1 MTCKDDRVTVSLPL
15 LRRYAWRAT
24 LFTLFTLFTLLTA
37 VSLPAVAATQAM
49 VCGTFASEDSGT
61 TLTLHSANEGARQ
74 IPGQAPEP
82 YLLSR
87 LGDELKLADL
97 DNGGVGSLTLA
108 DSGRRLSDRFNTY
121 RLQKA
126 ARCRP
131 AAVFP
136 AGSCRAEIGSCLHD
150 MLFASNDRLRQWC
163 SEEVPAACKRLLAN
177 FQSEAREARTLAA
190 TQDEGPDRDAPAV
203 CKPDSVQYD
212 QAACLEAARDA
223 MGQAFAK
230 ALLGGLGAA
239 DASPLPAAQL
249 DEITTLCRTQTGG
262 TFCANAAEAL
272 WDAGRLI
279 PARDALQ
286 RACTLGKDP
295 RACERA
301 APLAGLDAKA
311 LTPVAATALPCGS
324 YVAGQGLMDHL
335 PFGDGGM
342 IDSGFGGKLRARL
355 VDGDIRVRHDQGDD
369 FVFKRLVNGNLIGMD
384 SWNRYSYYE
393 RTGEAQQCS
402 APVVFVETPL
412 PQDCPTLAHEGGA
425 QACCAAGK
433 LQGCN
438 AAGHHL
444 ALRNRWA
451 EAAPFYMT
459 LCTAGVREG
468 CENLATVYEHTGD
481 EALPEQMAALCAKD
495 GNGTHVACDVH
506 ATRNW
511 GLMQVSAGL
520 EQIAQRMAAEAEAE
534 ADDDAEA
541 PAEAPATTKNSKNSN
556 RKGGH

>member
-1 MTCKDDRVTVSLPL
+1 VRCTTCKDDGVTVSLPL
-15 LRRYAWRAT
+15 LRRHGWRT
-24 LFTLFTLFTLLTA
+24 TLFTLLTA
-37 VSLPAVAATQAM
+37 VSLPATAAAQAM
-49 VCGTFASEDSGT
+49 VCGTFVSEDTGT
-61 TLTLHSANEGARQ
+61 TLTLHSANEGVRQ

-97 DNGGVGSLTLA
+97 DNGGVGALTVE
-108 DSGRRLSDRFNTY
+108 DGGRLLSDRFNAY

-126 ARCRP
+126 ATCRP
-131 AAVFP
+131 ATVFP
-136 AGSCRAEIGSCLHD
+136 AASCRAEIGTCLDD

-163 SEEVPAACKRLLAN
+163 HEDVPAACKRLLAN
-177 FQSEAREARTLAA
+177 FQTEAREADRVVARQSIAA
-190 TQDEGPDRDAPAV
+190 EPPEPDV
-203 CKPDSVQYD
+203 CKPESAQYD
-212 QAACLEAARDA
+212 EDACLEAAREA
-223 MGQAFAK
+223 VSQAFAK
-230 ALLGGLGAA
+230 ALLGGLTA

-249 DEITTLCRTQTGG
+249 DEITTLCQAQTGG
-262 TFCANAAEAL
+262 TFCAKAAEAL
-272 WDAGRLI
+272 WDAGRLV

-286 RACTLGKDP
+286 RACTRGHDP

-301 APLAGLDAKA
+301 APLAGLDATA
-311 LTPVAATALPCGS
+311 LSPVAATSLPCGS
-324 YVAGQGLMDHL
+324 YVASQGLMDHL

-369 FVFKRLVNGNLIGMD
+369 FVFKRLANGNLIGMD
-384 SWNRYSYYE
+384 SWNRFSYYAH
-393 RTGEAQQCS
+393 TGEAQQCS

-412 PQDCPTLAHEGGA
+412 PQDCPTLAREGGA

-438 AAGHHL
+438 AAGHQL

-451 EAAPFYMT
+451 EASPFYLT

-481 EALPEQMAALCAKD
+481 EALPEQMAAICAKD

-511 GLMQVSAGL
+511 GLLQVSAGL
-520 EQIAQRMAAEAEAE
+520 EQIAERMAAEAE
-534 ADDDAEA
+534 ADDDADA
-541 PAEAPATTKNSKNSN
+541 PAQAPAATKDSSN
-556 RKGGH
+556 RNRKSGR

>member
-1 MTCKDDRVTVSLPL
+1 MTVSLPL
-15 LRRYAWRAT
+15 LRRHGWRT
-24 LFTLFTLFTLLTA
+24 TLFTLLTA
-37 VSLPAVAATQAM
+37 VSLPATAAAQAM
-49 VCGTFASEDSGT
+49 VCGTFVSEDTGT
-61 TLTLHSANEGARQ
+61 TLTLHSANEGVRQ

-97 DNGGVGSLTLA
+97 DNGGVGALTVE
-108 DSGRRLSDRFNTY
+108 DGGRLLSDRFNAY

-126 ARCRP
+126 ATCRP
-131 AAVFP
+131 ATVFP
-136 AGSCRAEIGSCLHD
+136 AASCRAEIGTCLDD

-163 SEEVPAACKRLLAN
+163 HEDVPAACKRLLAN
-177 FQSEAREARTLAA
+177 FQTEAREADRVVARQSIAA
-190 TQDEGPDRDAPAV
+190 EPPEPDV
-203 CKPDSVQYD
+203 CKPESAQYD
-212 QAACLEAARDA
+212 EDACLEAAREA
-223 MGQAFAK
+223 VSQAFAK
-230 ALLGGLGAA
+230 ALLGGLTA

-249 DEITTLCRTQTGG
+249 DEITALCQAQTSG
-262 TFCANAAEAL
+262 TFCAKAAEAL
-272 WDAGRLI
+272 WDAGRLV
-279 PARDALQ
+279 PARDALH
-286 RACTLGKDP
+286 RACTRGHDP

-301 APLAGLDAKA
+301 APLAGLDATA
-311 LTPVAATALPCGS
+311 LSPVAATSLPCGS
-324 YVAGQGLMDHL
+324 YVASQGLMDHL

-369 FVFKRLVNGNLIGMD
+369 FVFKRLANGNLIGMD
-384 SWNRYSYYE
+384 SWNRFSYYAH
-393 RTGEAQQCS
+393 TGEAQQCS

-412 PQDCPTLAHEGGA
+412 PQDCATLAREGGA

-438 AAGHHL
+438 AAGHQL

-451 EAAPFYMT
+451 EASPFYLT

-468 CENLATVYEHTGD
+468 CENLASVYEHTGD
-481 EALPEQMAALCAKD
+481 EALPEQMAAICAKD

-511 GLMQVSAGL
+511 GLLQVSAGL
-520 EQIAQRMAAEAEAE
+520 EQIAERMAAEAK
-534 ADDDAEA
+534 ADDDADA
-541 PAEAPATTKNSKNSN
+541 PAQAPAATKDSSN
-556 RKGGH
+556 RNRKSGR

>member
-1 MTCKDDRVTVSLPL
+1 VTVSLPL
-15 LRRYAWRAT
+15 LRRHGWRT
-24 LFTLFTLFTLLTA
+24 TLFTLLTA
-37 VSLPAVAATQAM
+37 VSLPATAAAQAM
-49 VCGTFASEDSGT
+49 VCGTFVSEDTGT
-61 TLTLHSANEGARQ
+61 TLTLHSANEGVRQ

-97 DNGGVGSLTLA
+97 DNGGVGALTVE
-108 DSGRRLSDRFNTY
+108 DGGRLLSDRFNAY

-126 ARCRP
+126 ATCRP
-131 AAVFP
+131 ATVFP
-136 AGSCRAEIGSCLHD
+136 AASCRAEIGTCLDD

-163 SEEVPAACKRLLAN
+163 HEDVPAACKRLLAN
-177 FQSEAREARTLAA
+177 FQTEAREADRVVARQSIAA
-190 TQDEGPDRDAPAV
+190 EPPEPDV
-203 CKPDSVQYD
+203 CKPESAQYD
-212 QAACLEAARDA
+212 EDACLEAAREA
-223 MGQAFAK
+223 VSQAFAK
-230 ALLGGLGAA
+230 ALLGGLTA

-249 DEITTLCRTQTGG
+249 DEITALCQAQTSG
-262 TFCANAAEAL
+262 TFCAKAAEAL
-272 WDAGRLI
+272 WDAGRLV
-279 PARDALQ
+279 PARDALH
-286 RACTLGKDP
+286 RACTRGHDP

-301 APLAGLDAKA
+301 APLAGLDATA
-311 LTPVAATALPCGS
+311 LSPVAATSLPCGS
-324 YVAGQGLMDHL
+324 YVASQGLMDHL

-369 FVFKRLVNGNLIGMD
+369 FVFKRLANGNLIGMD
-384 SWNRYSYYE
+384 SWNRFSYYAH
-393 RTGEAQQCS
+393 TGEAQQCS

-412 PQDCPTLAHEGGA
+412 PQDCPTLAREGGA

-438 AAGHHL
+438 AAGHQL

-451 EAAPFYMT
+451 EASPFYLT

-468 CENLATVYEHTGD
+468 CENLASVYEHTGD
-481 EALPEQMAALCAKD
+481 EALPEQMAAICAKD

-511 GLMQVSAGL
+511 GLLQVSAGL
-520 EQIAQRMAAEAEAE
+520 EQIAERMAAEAE
-534 ADDDAEA
+534 ADDDADA
-541 PAEAPATTKNSKNSN
+541 PAQAPAATKDSSN
-556 RKGGH
+556 RNRKSGR

>member
-15 LRRYAWRAT
+15 LRRYGWRA
-24 LFTLFTLFTLLTA
+24 TLFTLLTA

-412 PQDCPTLAHEGGA
+412 PQDCPTLGREGGA

-520 EQIAQRMAAEAEAE
+520 EQIAQRMAAEAEA
-534 ADDDAEA
+534 DDDAEA
-541 PAEAPATTKNSKNSN
+541 PAEAPATTKHSKNSN

>member
-1 MTCKDDRVTVSLPL
+1 VRCTTCKDDRVTASLPL
-15 LRRYAWRAT
+15 LRRHGWRA
-24 LFTLFTLFTLLTA
+24 TLFTLLTA
-37 VSLPAVAATQAM
+37 VSLPAAAQAV
-49 VCGTFASEDSGT
+49 VCGTFVAEDSGT
-61 TLTLHSANEGARQ
+61 TLTLHSANEGVRQ

-87 LGDELKLADL
+87 IGDELKLADL
-97 DNGGVGSLTLA
+97 DNGGVGSLNVQEG
-108 DSGRRLSDRFNTY
+108 GRLLSDRFNEY

-126 ARCRP
+126 ATCRR
-131 AAVFP
+131 ATVFP
-136 AGSCRAEIGSCLHD
+136 AASCRAEIDTCLND
-150 MLFASNDRLRQWC
+150 TLFASNDRLRQWC
-163 SEEVPAACKRLLAN
+163 REDVPAACKRLLAN
-177 FQSEAREARTLAA
+177 FQSEAREANTLAA
-190 TQDEGPDRDAPAV
+190 TQDNALDPPEPEV
-203 CKPDSVQYD
+203 CKPASAQYD
-212 QAACLEAARDA
+212 QAACLDAAREA

-230 ALLGGLGAA
+230 ALLGGLAAA

-249 DEITTLCRTQTGG
+249 DEITTLCQAQTQG
-262 TFCANAAEAL
+262 TFCAKAAEAL
-272 WDAGRLI
+272 WEAGRLA

-286 RACTLGKDP
+286 RACTQGKDP

-301 APLAGLDAKA
+301 APLAKLDAKA
-311 LTPVAATALPCGS
+311 LSPLAATALPCGS
-324 YVAGQGLMDHL
+324 YVASQGLMDHL

-369 FVFKRLVNGNLIGMD
+369 FVFKRLANGNLIGMD
-384 SWNRYSYYE
+384 SWNRFSYYE
-393 RTGEAQQCS
+393 HTGQTQQCS

-412 PQDCPTLAHEGGA
+412 PQDCPTLGREGGA

-438 AAGHHL
+438 AAGHQL
-444 ALRNRWA
+444 ALRDRWA

-495 GNGTHVACDVH
+495 GKGTHVACDVH

-520 EQIAQRMAAEAEAE
+520 EQIAERMAAEAEAE
-534 ADDDAEA
+534 AEAGEDEA
-541 PAEAPATTKNSKNSN
+541 PADAPATTTKNKSSL
-556 RKGGH
+556 RKSGR

>member
-1 MTCKDDRVTVSLPL
+1 MTVSLPL
-15 LRRYAWRAT
+15 LRRHGWRT
-24 LFTLFTLFTLLTA
+24 TLFTLLTA
-37 VSLPAVAATQAM
+37 VSLPATAAAQAM
-49 VCGTFASEDSGT
+49 VCGTFVSEDTGT
-61 TLTLHSANEGARQ
+61 TLTLHSANEGVRQ

-97 DNGGVGSLTLA
+97 DNGGVGALTVE
-108 DSGRRLSDRFNTY
+108 DGGRLLSDRFNAY

-126 ARCRP
+126 ATCRP
-131 AAVFP
+131 ATVFP
-136 AGSCRAEIGSCLHD
+136 AASCRAEIGTCLDD

-163 SEEVPAACKRLLAN
+163 HEDVPAACKRLLAN
-177 FQSEAREARTLAA
+177 FQTEAREADRVVARQSIAA
-190 TQDEGPDRDAPAV
+190 EPPEPDV
-203 CKPDSVQYD
+203 CKPESAQYD
-212 QAACLEAARDA
+212 EDACLEAAREA
-223 MGQAFAK
+223 VSQAFAK
-230 ALLGGLGAA
+230 ALLGGLTA

-249 DEITTLCRTQTGG
+249 DEITALCQAQTSG
-262 TFCANAAEAL
+262 TFCAKAAEAL
-272 WDAGRLI
+272 WDAGRLV

-286 RACTLGKDP
+286 RACIRGHDP

-311 LTPVAATALPCGS
+311 LSPVAATSLPCGS
-324 YVAGQGLMDHL
+324 YVASQGLMDHL

-369 FVFKRLVNGNLIGMD
+369 FVFKRLANGNLIGMD
-384 SWNRYSYYE
+384 SWNRFSYYAH
-393 RTGEAQQCS
+393 TGEAQQCS

-412 PQDCPTLAHEGGA
+412 PQDCPTLAREGGA

-438 AAGHHL
+438 AAGHQL

-451 EAAPFYMT
+451 EASPFYLT

-481 EALPEQMAALCAKD
+481 EALPEQMAAICAKD

-511 GLMQVSAGL
+511 GLLQVSAGL
-520 EQIAQRMAAEAEAE
+520 EQIAERMAAEAE
-534 ADDDAEA
+534 ADDDADA
-541 PAEAPATTKNSKNSN
+541 PAQAPAATKDSSN
-556 RKGGH
+556 RNRKSGH

>member
-1 MTCKDDRVTVSLPL
+1 MTVSLPL
-15 LRRYAWRAT
+15 LRRHGWRT
-24 LFTLFTLFTLLTA
+24 TLFTLLTA
-37 VSLPAVAATQAM
+37 VSLPATAAAQAM
-49 VCGTFASEDSGT
+49 VCGTFVSEDTGT
-61 TLTLHSANEGARQ
+61 TLTLHSANEGVRQ

-97 DNGGVGSLTLA
+97 DNGGVGALTVE
-108 DSGRRLSDRFNTY
+108 DGGRLLSDRFNAY

-126 ARCRP
+126 ATCRP
-131 AAVFP
+131 ATVFP
-136 AGSCRAEIGSCLHD
+136 AASCRAEIGTCLDD

-163 SEEVPAACKRLLAN
+163 HEDVPAACKRLLAN
-177 FQSEAREARTLAA
+177 FQTEAREADRVVARQSIAA
-190 TQDEGPDRDAPAV
+190 EPPEPDV
-203 CKPDSVQYD
+203 CKPESAQYD
-212 QAACLEAARDA
+212 EDACLEAAREA
-223 MGQAFAK
+223 VSQAFAK
-230 ALLGGLGAA
+230 ALLGGLTA

-249 DEITTLCRTQTGG
+249 DEITALCQAQTSG
-262 TFCANAAEAL
+262 TFCAKAAEAL
-272 WDAGRLI
+272 WDAGRLV
-279 PARDALQ
+279 PARDALH
-286 RACTLGKDP
+286 RACTRGHDP

-301 APLAGLDAKA
+301 APLAGLDATA
-311 LTPVAATALPCGS
+311 LSPVAATSLPCGS
-324 YVAGQGLMDHL
+324 YVASQGLMDHL

-369 FVFKRLVNGNLIGMD
+369 FVFKRLANGNLIGMD
-384 SWNRYSYYE
+384 SWNRFSYYAH
-393 RTGEAQQCS
+393 TGEAQQCS

-412 PQDCPTLAHEGGA
+412 PQDCPTLAREGGA

-438 AAGHHL
+438 AAGHQL

-451 EAAPFYMT
+451 EASPFYLT

-468 CENLATVYEHTGD
+468 CENLASVYEHTGD
-481 EALPEQMAALCAKD
+481 EALPEQMAAICAKD

-511 GLMQVSAGL
+511 GLLQVSAGL
-520 EQIAQRMAAEAEAE
+520 EQIAERMAAEAE
-534 ADDDAEA
+534 ADDDADA
-541 PAEAPATTKNSKNSN
+541 PAQAPAATKDSSN
-556 RKGGH
+556 RNRKSGH

>member
-1 MTCKDDRVTVSLPL
+1 VRCTTCKDDGVTVSLPL
-15 LRRYAWRAT
+15 LRRHGWRT
-24 LFTLFTLFTLLTA
+24 TLFTLLTA
-37 VSLPAVAATQAM
+37 VSLPATAAAQAM
-49 VCGTFASEDSGT
+49 VCGTFVSEDTGT
-61 TLTLHSANEGARQ
+61 TLTLHSANEGVRQ

-97 DNGGVGSLTLA
+97 DNGGVGALTVE
-108 DSGRRLSDRFNTY
+108 DGGRLLSDRFNAY

-126 ARCRP
+126 ATCRP
-131 AAVFP
+131 ATVFP
-136 AGSCRAEIGSCLHD
+136 AASCRAEIGTCLDD

-163 SEEVPAACKRLLAN
+163 HEDVPAACKRLLAN
-177 FQSEAREARTLAA
+177 FQTEAREADRVVARQSIAA
-190 TQDEGPDRDAPAV
+190 EPPEPDV
-203 CKPDSVQYD
+203 CKPESAQYD
-212 QAACLEAARDA
+212 EDACLEAAREA
-223 MGQAFAK
+223 VSQAFAK
-230 ALLGGLGAA
+230 ALLGGLTA

-249 DEITTLCRTQTGG
+249 DEITALCQAQTSG
-262 TFCANAAEAL
+262 TFCAKAAEAL
-272 WDAGRLI
+272 WDAGRLV
-279 PARDALQ
+279 PARDALH
-286 RACTLGKDP
+286 RACTRGHDP

-301 APLAGLDAKA
+301 APLAGLDATA
-311 LTPVAATALPCGS
+311 LSPVAATSLPCGS
-324 YVAGQGLMDHL
+324 YVASQGLMDHL

-369 FVFKRLVNGNLIGMD
+369 FVFKRLANGNLIGMD
-384 SWNRYSYYE
+384 SWNRFSYYAH
-393 RTGEAQQCS
+393 TGEAQQCS

-412 PQDCPTLAHEGGA
+412 PQDCPTLAREGGA

-438 AAGHHL
+438 AAGHQL

-451 EAAPFYMT
+451 EASPFYLT

-468 CENLATVYEHTGD
+468 CENLASVYEHTGD
-481 EALPEQMAALCAKD
+481 EALPEQMAAICAKD

-511 GLMQVSAGL
+511 GLLQVSAGL
-520 EQIAQRMAAEAEAE
+520 EQIAERMAAEAE
-534 ADDDAEA
+534 ADDDADA
-541 PAEAPATTKNSKNSN
+541 PAQAPAATKDSSN
-556 RKGGH
+556 RNRKSGR

>member
-1 MTCKDDRVTVSLPL
+1 MTVSLPL
-15 LRRYAWRAT
+15 LRRHGWRT
-24 LFTLFTLFTLLTA
+24 TLFTLLTA
-37 VSLPAVAATQAM
+37 VSLPATAAAQAM
-49 VCGTFASEDSGT
+49 VCGTFVSEDTGT
-61 TLTLHSANEGARQ
+61 TLTLHSANEGVRQ

-97 DNGGVGSLTLA
+97 DNGGVGALTVE
-108 DSGRRLSDRFNTY
+108 DGGRLLSDRFNAY

-126 ARCRP
+126 ATCRP
-131 AAVFP
+131 ATVFP
-136 AGSCRAEIGSCLHD
+136 AASCRAEIGTCLDD

-163 SEEVPAACKRLLAN
+163 HEDVPAACKRLLAN
-177 FQSEAREARTLAA
+177 FQTEAREADRVVARQSIAA
-190 TQDEGPDRDAPAV
+190 EPPEPDV
-203 CKPDSVQYD
+203 CKPESAQYD
-212 QAACLEAARDA
+212 EDACLEAAREA
-223 MGQAFAK
+223 VSQAFAK
-230 ALLGGLGAA
+230 ALLGGLTA

-249 DEITTLCRTQTGG
+249 DEITALCQAQTSG
-262 TFCANAAEAL
+262 TFCAKAAEAL
-272 WDAGRLI
+272 WDAGRLV
-279 PARDALQ
+279 PARDALH
-286 RACTLGKDP
+286 RACTRGHDP

-301 APLAGLDAKA
+301 APLAGLDATA
-311 LTPVAATALPCGS
+311 LSPVAATSLPCGS
-324 YVAGQGLMDHL
+324 YVASQGLMDHL

-369 FVFKRLVNGNLIGMD
+369 FVFKRLANGNLIGMD
-384 SWNRYSYYE
+384 SWNRFSYYAH
-393 RTGEAQQCS
+393 TGGAQQCS

-412 PQDCPTLAHEGGA
+412 PQDCPTLAREGGA

-438 AAGHHL
+438 AAGHQL

-451 EAAPFYMT
+451 EASPFYLT

-468 CENLATVYEHTGD
+468 CENLASVYEHTGD
-481 EALPEQMAALCAKD
+481 EALPEQMAAICAKD

-511 GLMQVSAGL
+511 GLLQVSAGL
-520 EQIAQRMAAEAEAE
+520 EQIAERMAAEAE
-534 ADDDAEA
+534 ADDDADA
-541 PAEAPATTKNSKNSN
+541 PAQAPAATKDSSN
-556 RKGGH
+556 RNRKSGH

>member
-1 MTCKDDRVTVSLPL
+1 M
-15 LRRYAWRAT
+15 
-24 LFTLFTLFTLLTA
+24 
-37 VSLPAVAATQAM
+37 
-49 VCGTFASEDSGT
+49 
-61 TLTLHSANEGARQ
+61 
-74 IPGQAPEP
+74 
-82 YLLSR
+82 
-87 LGDELKLADL
+87 
-97 DNGGVGSLTLA
+97 
-108 DSGRRLSDRFNTY
+108 
-121 RLQKA
+121 
-126 ARCRP
+126 
-131 AAVFP
+131 
-136 AGSCRAEIGSCLHD
+136 
-150 MLFASNDRLRQWC
+150 
-163 SEEVPAACKRLLAN
+163 
-177 FQSEAREARTLAA
+177 
-190 TQDEGPDRDAPAV
+190 
-203 CKPDSVQYD
+203 
-212 QAACLEAARDA
+212 
-223 MGQAFAK
+223 
-230 ALLGGLGAA
+230 
-239 DASPLPAAQL
+239 
-249 DEITTLCRTQTGG
+249 CRTQTGG

-295 RACERA
+295 RACARA

-412 PQDCPTLAHEGGA
+412 PQDCPTLGREGGA

-495 GNGTHVACDVH
+495 DNGTHVACDVH

-520 EQIAQRMAAEAEAE
+520 EQIAQRMAAEAEA
-534 ADDDAEA
+534 DDDAEA

>member
-1 MTCKDDRVTVSLPL
+1 VRCTTCKDDRVTASLPL
-15 LRRYAWRAT
+15 LRRHGWRA
-24 LFTLFTLFTLLTA
+24 TLFTLLTA
-37 VSLPAVAATQAM
+37 VSLPAAAQAV
-49 VCGTFASEDSGT
+49 VCGTFVAEDSGT
-61 TLTLHSANEGARQ
+61 TLTLHSANEGVRQ

-87 LGDELKLADL
+87 IGDELKLADL
-97 DNGGVGSLTLA
+97 DNGGVGSLNVQEG
-108 DSGRRLSDRFNTY
+108 GRLLSDRFNEY

-126 ARCRP
+126 ATCRR
-131 AAVFP
+131 ATVFP
-136 AGSCRAEIGSCLHD
+136 AASCRAEIDTCLND
-150 MLFASNDRLRQWC
+150 TLFASNDRLRQWC
-163 SEEVPAACKRLLAN
+163 REDVPAACKRLLAN
-177 FQSEAREARTLAA
+177 FQTEAREANTLAA
-190 TQDEGPDRDAPAV
+190 TQDNALDPPEPEV
-203 CKPDSVQYD
+203 CKPASAQYD
-212 QAACLEAARDA
+212 QAACLDAAREA

-230 ALLGGLGAA
+230 ALLGGLAAA

-249 DEITTLCRTQTGG
+249 DEITTLCQAQTQG
-262 TFCANAAEAL
+262 TFCAKAAEAL
-272 WDAGRLI
+272 WEAGRLV

-286 RACTLGKDP
+286 RACTQGKDP

-301 APLAGLDAKA
+301 APLAKLDAKA
-311 LTPVAATALPCGS
+311 LSPLAATALPCGS
-324 YVAGQGLMDHL
+324 YVASQGLMDHL

-369 FVFKRLVNGNLIGMD
+369 FVFKRLANGNLIGMD
-384 SWNRYSYYE
+384 SWNRFSYYE
-393 RTGEAQQCS
+393 HTGQSQQCS

-412 PQDCPTLAHEGGA
+412 PQDCPTLGREGGA

-438 AAGHHL
+438 AAGHQL
-444 ALRNRWA
+444 ALRDRWA

-495 GNGTHVACDVH
+495 GKGTHVACDVH

-520 EQIAQRMAAEAEAE
+520 EQIAERMAAEAEAE
-534 ADDDAEA
+534 AEAGEDEA
-541 PAEAPATTKNSKNSN
+541 PADAPATTTKNKSSL
-556 RKGGH
+556 RKSGR

>member
-15 LRRYAWRAT
+15 LRRYGWRA
-24 LFTLFTLFTLLTA
+24 TLFTLLTA

-412 PQDCPTLAHEGGA
+412 PQDCPTLGREGGA

-520 EQIAQRMAAEAEAE
+520 EQIAQRMAAEA
-534 ADDDAEA
+534 DDDAEA

>member
-1 MTCKDDRVTVSLPL
+1 MTVSLPL
-15 LRRYAWRAT
+15 LRRHGWRT
-24 LFTLFTLFTLLTA
+24 TLFTLLTA
-37 VSLPAVAATQAM
+37 VSLPATAATQAM
-49 VCGTFASEDSGT
+49 VCGTFVSEDTGT
-61 TLTLHSANEGARQ
+61 TLTLHSANEGVRQ

-97 DNGGVGSLTLA
+97 DNGGVGALTVE
-108 DSGRRLSDRFNTY
+108 DGGRLLSDRFNAY

-126 ARCRP
+126 ATCRP
-131 AAVFP
+131 ATVFP
-136 AGSCRAEIGSCLHD
+136 AASCRAEIGTCLDD

-163 SEEVPAACKRLLAN
+163 HEDVPAACKRLLAN
-177 FQSEAREARTLAA
+177 FQTEAREADRVVARQSIAA
-190 TQDEGPDRDAPAV
+190 EPPEPDV
-203 CKPDSVQYD
+203 CKPESAQYD
-212 QAACLEAARDA
+212 EDACLEAAREA
-223 MGQAFAK
+223 VSQAFAK
-230 ALLGGLGAA
+230 ALLGGLTA

-249 DEITTLCRTQTGG
+249 DEITALCQAQTSG
-262 TFCANAAEAL
+262 TFCAKAAEAL
-272 WDAGRLI
+272 WDAGRLV
-279 PARDALQ
+279 PARDALH
-286 RACTLGKDP
+286 RACTRGHDP

-301 APLAGLDAKA
+301 APLAGLDATA
-311 LTPVAATALPCGS
+311 LSPVAATSLPCGS
-324 YVAGQGLMDHL
+324 YVASQGLMDHL

-369 FVFKRLVNGNLIGMD
+369 FVFKRLANGNLIGMD
-384 SWNRYSYYE
+384 SWNGFSYYAH
-393 RTGEAQQCS
+393 TGEAQQCS

-412 PQDCPTLAHEGGA
+412 PQDCPTLAREGGA

-438 AAGHHL
+438 AAGHQL

-451 EAAPFYMT
+451 EASPFYLT

-468 CENLATVYEHTGD
+468 CENLASVYEHTGD
-481 EALPEQMAALCAKD
+481 EALPEQMAAICAKD

-511 GLMQVSAGL
+511 GLLQVSAGL
-520 EQIAQRMAAEAEAE
+520 EQIAERMAAEAE
-534 ADDDAEA
+534 ADDDADA
-541 PAEAPATTKNSKNSN
+541 PAQAPAATKDSSN
-556 RKGGH
+556 RNRKSGR

>member
-15 LRRYAWRAT
+15 LRRYGWRAT
-24 LFTLFTLFTLLTA
+24 LFTLFTA

-61 TLTLHSANEGARQ
+61 TLTLHSANEGVRQ

-97 DNGGVGSLTLA
+97 DNGGVGSLTVA

-136 AGSCRAEIGSCLHD
+136 AGSCRAEIGTCLHD

-295 RACERA
+295 RACARA

-412 PQDCPTLAHEGGA
+412 PQDCPTLGREGGA

-495 GNGTHVACDVH
+495 DNGTHVACDVH

-520 EQIAQRMAAEAEAE
+520 EQIAQRMAAEAEA
-534 ADDDAEA
+534 DDDAEA

>member
-24 LFTLFTLFTLLTA
+24 LFTLLTA
-37 VSLPAVAATQAM
+37 VSLPAVAAAQAM

-61 TLTLHSANEGARQ
+61 TLTLHSANEGVRQ
-74 IPGQAPEP
+74 IPGQVPEP

-121 RLQKA
+121 RLEKA

-136 AGSCRAEIGSCLHD
+136 AGSCRAEIGTCLHD

-412 PQDCPTLAHEGGA
+412 PQDCPTLGREGGA

-520 EQIAQRMAAEAEAE
+520 EQIAQRMAAEAD

>member
-15 LRRYAWRAT
+15 LRRYGWRAT
-24 LFTLFTLFTLLTA
+24 LFTLFTA

-61 TLTLHSANEGARQ
+61 TLTLHSANEGVRQ

-97 DNGGVGSLTLA
+97 DNGGVGSLTVA

-136 AGSCRAEIGSCLHD
+136 AGSCRAEIGTCLHD

-295 RACERA
+295 RACARA

-412 PQDCPTLAHEGGA
+412 PQDCPTLGREGGA

-520 EQIAQRMAAEAEAE
+520 EQIAQRMAAEAEA
-534 ADDDAEA
+534 DDDAEA

>member
-1 MTCKDDRVTVSLPL
+1 MTRKDDRVTVSLPL

-24 LFTLFTLFTLLTA
+24 LFTLFTLLTA
-37 VSLPAVAATQAM
+37 VSLPAVAAAQAM

-61 TLTLHSANEGARQ
+61 TVTLHSANEGVRQ
-74 IPGQAPEP
+74 IPGQVPEP

-136 AGSCRAEIGSCLHD
+136 AGSCRAEIGTCLHD

-163 SEEVPAACKRLLAN
+163 REEVPAACKRLLAN

-412 PQDCPTLAHEGGA
+412 PQDCPTLAREGGA

-520 EQIAQRMAAEAEAE
+520 EQIAQRMAAEAD

>member
-1 MTCKDDRVTVSLPL
+1 MTVSLPL
-15 LRRYAWRAT
+15 LRRHGWRT
-24 LFTLFTLFTLLTA
+24 TLFTLLTA
-37 VSLPAVAATQAM
+37 VSLPATAAAQAM
-49 VCGTFASEDSGT
+49 VCGTFVSEDTGT
-61 TLTLHSANEGARQ
+61 TLTLHSANEGVRQ

-97 DNGGVGSLTLA
+97 DNGGVGALTVE
-108 DSGRRLSDRFNTY
+108 DGGRLLSDRFNAY

-126 ARCRP
+126 ATCRP
-131 AAVFP
+131 ATVFP
-136 AGSCRAEIGSCLHD
+136 AASCRAEIGTCLDD

-163 SEEVPAACKRLLAN
+163 HEDVPAACKRLLAN
-177 FQSEAREARTLAA
+177 FQTEAREADRVVARQSIAA
-190 TQDEGPDRDAPAV
+190 EPPEPDV
-203 CKPDSVQYD
+203 CKPESAQYD
-212 QAACLEAARDA
+212 EDACLEAAREA
-223 MGQAFAK
+223 VSQAFAK
-230 ALLGGLGAA
+230 ALLGGLTA

-249 DEITTLCRTQTGG
+249 DEITALCQAQTSG
-262 TFCANAAEAL
+262 TFCAKAAEAL
-272 WDAGRLI
+272 WDAGRLV
-279 PARDALQ
+279 PARDALH
-286 RACTLGKDP
+286 RACTRGHDP

-301 APLAGLDAKA
+301 APLAGLDATA
-311 LTPVAATALPCGS
+311 LSPVAATSLPCGS
-324 YVAGQGLMDHL
+324 YVASQGLMDHL

-369 FVFKRLVNGNLIGMD
+369 FVFKRLANGNLIGMD
-384 SWNRYSYYE
+384 SWNRFSYYAH
-393 RTGEAQQCS
+393 TGEAQQCS

-412 PQDCPTLAHEGGA
+412 PQDCPTLAREGGA

-438 AAGHHL
+438 AAGHQL

-451 EAAPFYMT
+451 EASPFYLT

-481 EALPEQMAALCAKD
+481 EALPEQMAAICAKD

-511 GLMQVSAGL
+511 GLLQVSAGL
-520 EQIAQRMAAEAEAE
+520 EQIAERMAAEAE
-534 ADDDAEA
+534 ADDDADA
-541 PAEAPATTKNSKNSN
+541 PAQAPAATKDSSN
-556 RKGGH
+556 RNRKSGR

>member
-1 MTCKDDRVTVSLPL
+1 MTVSIPL
-15 LRRYAWRAT
+15 LRRHGWRA
-24 LFTLFTLFTLLTA
+24 TLFTLLTA
-37 VSLPAVAATQAM
+37 VSLPAAAQAM
-49 VCGTFASEDSGT
+49 VCGTFLAEDTGT
-61 TLTLHSANEGARQ
+61 TLTLESANQGYRQ

-87 LGDELKLADL
+87 LGNELKLADL
-97 DNGGVGSLTLA
+97 DNGGVGALTVE
-108 DSGRRLSDRFNTY
+108 DGGRRLSDRFNEY

-126 ARCRP
+126 APCRP
-131 AAVFP
+131 ATVFP
-136 AGSCRAEIGSCLHD
+136 AASCRAEIGTCLDD
-150 MLFASNDRLRQWC
+150 MLSASNDRLRQWC
-163 SEEVPAACKRLLAN
+163 REDVPAACKRLLAN
-177 FQSEAREARTLAA
+177 FQSEAHEARTLAA
-190 TQDEGPDRDAPAV
+190 TQEEGPDMAEPAV
-203 CKPDSVQYD
+203 CKPESAQYD

-230 ALLGGLGAA
+230 ALLGGLAAA

-249 DEITTLCRTQTGG
+249 DEITTICQAQTGG
-262 TFCANAAEAL
+262 TFCAKAAEAL
-272 WDAGRLI
+272 WEAGRLV

-286 RACTLGKDP
+286 RACTQGKDP

-301 APLAGLDAKA
+301 APLARLDAQA
-311 LTPVAATALPCGS
+311 LTPLAATALPCGS
-324 YVAGQGLMDHL
+324 YVASQGLMDHL

-342 IDSGFGGKLRARL
+342 LDSGFGGKLRARL

-369 FVFKRLVNGNLIGMD
+369 FVFKRLANGNLIGMD
-384 SWNRYSYYE
+384 SWNRFSYYE

-412 PQDCPTLAHEGGA
+412 PQDCPTLGREGGA

-438 AAGHHL
+438 AAGHQL
-444 ALRNRWA
+444 ALRDRWA
-451 EAAPFYMT
+451 EAAPFYLK

-468 CENLATVYEHTGD
+468 CENLASVYEHTGD
-481 EALPEQMAALCAKD
+481 EQLPEQMAAICAKD
-495 GNGTHVACDVH
+495 GKGTHVACDVH

-520 EQIAQRMAAEAEAE
+520 EQIAERMAAEGD
-534 ADDDAEA
+534 ADADADAEVDAENTPSGTPA
-541 PAEAPATTKNSKNSN
+541 PTKNSKATN
-556 RKGGH
+556 RKGGR

>member
-15 LRRYAWRAT
+15 LRRYGWRAT
-24 LFTLFTLFTLLTA
+24 LFTLFTA

-61 TLTLHSANEGARQ
+61 TLTLHSANEGVRQ

-355 VDGDIRVRHDQGDD
+355 VDGDIRVRHDRGDD

-412 PQDCPTLAHEGGA
+412 PQDCPTLGREGGA

-520 EQIAQRMAAEAEAE
+520 EQIAQRMAAEA
-534 ADDDAEA
+534 DDDAEA

>member
-1 MTCKDDRVTVSLPL
+1 MTVSLPL
-15 LRRYAWRAT
+15 LRRYGWRAT
-24 LFTLFTLFTLLTA
+24 LFTLFTA

-61 TLTLHSANEGARQ
+61 TLTLHSANEGVRQ

-412 PQDCPTLAHEGGA
+412 PQDCPTLGREGGA

-520 EQIAQRMAAEAEAE
+520 EQIAQRMAAEAEA
-534 ADDDAEA
+534 DDDAEA
-541 PAEAPATTKNSKNSN
+541 PAEAPATTKHSKNSN

>member
-24 LFTLFTLFTLLTA
+24 LFTLLTA
-37 VSLPAVAATQAM
+37 VSLPAVAAAQAM

-61 TLTLHSANEGARQ
+61 TLTLHSANEGVRQ
-74 IPGQAPEP
+74 IPGQVPEP

-136 AGSCRAEIGSCLHD
+136 AGSCRAEIGTCLHD

-177 FQSEAREARTLAA
+177 FQSEARETRTLAA

-412 PQDCPTLAHEGGA
+412 PQDCPTLAREGGA

>member
-1 MTCKDDRVTVSLPL
+1 MTVSLPL
-15 LRRYAWRAT
+15 LRRHGWRT
-24 LFTLFTLFTLLTA
+24 TLFTLLTA
-37 VSLPAVAATQAM
+37 VSLPATAAAQAM
-49 VCGTFASEDSGT
+49 VCGTFVSEDTGT
-61 TLTLHSANEGARQ
+61 TLTLHSANEGVRQ

-97 DNGGVGSLTLA
+97 DNGGVGALTVE
-108 DSGRRLSDRFNTY
+108 DGGRLLSDRFNAY

-126 ARCRP
+126 ATCRP
-131 AAVFP
+131 ATVFP
-136 AGSCRAEIGSCLHD
+136 AASCRAEIGTCLDD

-163 SEEVPAACKRLLAN
+163 HEDVPAACKRLLAN
-177 FQSEAREARTLAA
+177 FQTEAREADRVVARQSIAA
-190 TQDEGPDRDAPAV
+190 EPPEPDV
-203 CKPDSVQYD
+203 CKPESAQYD
-212 QAACLEAARDA
+212 EDACLEAAREA
-223 MGQAFAK
+223 VSQAFAK
-230 ALLGGLGAA
+230 ALLGGLTA

-249 DEITTLCRTQTGG
+249 DEITTLCQAQTGG
-262 TFCANAAEAL
+262 TFCAKAAEAL
-272 WDAGRLI
+272 WDAGRLV

-286 RACTLGKDP
+286 RACTRGHDP

-301 APLAGLDAKA
+301 APLAGLDATA
-311 LTPVAATALPCGS
+311 LSPVAATSLPCGS
-324 YVAGQGLMDHL
+324 YVASQGLMDHL

-369 FVFKRLVNGNLIGMD
+369 FVFKRLANGNLIGMD
-384 SWNRYSYYE
+384 SWNRFSYYAH
-393 RTGEAQQCS
+393 TGGAQQCS

-412 PQDCPTLAHEGGA
+412 PQDCPTLAREGGA

-438 AAGHHL
+438 AAGHQL

-451 EAAPFYMT
+451 EASPFYLT

-468 CENLATVYEHTGD
+468 CENLASVYEHTGD
-481 EALPEQMAALCAKD
+481 EALPEQMAAICAKD

-511 GLMQVSAGL
+511 GLLQVSAGL
-520 EQIAQRMAAEAEAE
+520 EQIAERMAAEAE
-534 ADDDAEA
+534 ADDDADA
-541 PAEAPATTKNSKNSN
+541 PAQAPAATKDSSN
-556 RKGGH
+556 RNRKSGR

>member
-1 MTCKDDRVTVSLPL
+1 VRCTTCKDDGVTVSLPL
-15 LRRYAWRAT
+15 LRRHGWRT
-24 LFTLFTLFTLLTA
+24 TLFTLLTA
-37 VSLPAVAATQAM
+37 VSLPATAAAQAM
-49 VCGTFASEDSGT
+49 VCGTFVSEDTGT
-61 TLTLHSANEGARQ
+61 TLTLHSANEGVRQ

-97 DNGGVGSLTLA
+97 DNGGVGALTVE
-108 DSGRRLSDRFNTY
+108 DGGRLLSDRFNAY

-126 ARCRP
+126 ATCRP
-131 AAVFP
+131 ATVFP
-136 AGSCRAEIGSCLHD
+136 AASCRAEIGTCLDD

-163 SEEVPAACKRLLAN
+163 HEDVPAACKRLLAN
-177 FQSEAREARTLAA
+177 FQTEAREADRVVARQSIAA
-190 TQDEGPDRDAPAV
+190 EPPEPDV
-203 CKPDSVQYD
+203 CKPESAQYD
-212 QAACLEAARDA
+212 EDACLEAAREA
-223 MGQAFAK
+223 VSQAFAK
-230 ALLGGLGAA
+230 ALLGGLTA

-249 DEITTLCRTQTGG
+249 DEITALCQAQTSG
-262 TFCANAAEAL
+262 TFCAKAAEAL
-272 WDAGRLI
+272 WDAGRLV
-279 PARDALQ
+279 PARDALH
-286 RACTLGKDP
+286 RACTRGHDP

-301 APLAGLDAKA
+301 APLAGLDATA
-311 LTPVAATALPCGS
+311 LSPVAATSLPCGS
-324 YVAGQGLMDHL
+324 YVASQGLMDHL

-369 FVFKRLVNGNLIGMD
+369 FVFKRLANGNLIGMD
-384 SWNRYSYYE
+384 SWNRFSYYAH
-393 RTGEAQQCS
+393 TGEAQQCS

-412 PQDCPTLAHEGGA
+412 PQDCPTLAREGGA

-438 AAGHHL
+438 AAGHQL

-451 EAAPFYMT
+451 EASPFYLT

-468 CENLATVYEHTGD
+468 CENLASVYEHTGD
-481 EALPEQMAALCAKD
+481 EALPEQMAAICAKD

-511 GLMQVSAGL
+511 GLLQVSAGL
-520 EQIAQRMAAEAEAE
+520 EQIAERMAAEAE
-534 ADDDAEA
+534 ADDDADA
-541 PAEAPATTKNSKNSN
+541 PAQAPAATKDSSN
-556 RKGGH
+556 RNRKSGH

>member
-1 MTCKDDRVTVSLPL
+1 MTVSLPL
-15 LRRYAWRAT
+15 LRRYGWRAT
-24 LFTLFTLFTLLTA
+24 LFTLFTA

-61 TLTLHSANEGARQ
+61 TLTLHSANEGVRQ

-108 DSGRRLSDRFNTY
+108 DSGRRLSDRFTTY

-286 RACTLGKDP
+286 RACTLG
-295 RACERA
+295 
-301 APLAGLDAKA
+301 
-311 LTPVAATALPCGS
+311 
-324 YVAGQGLMDHL
+324 
-335 PFGDGGM
+335 
-342 IDSGFGGKLRARL
+342 
-355 VDGDIRVRHDQGDD
+355 
-369 FVFKRLVNGNLIGMD
+369 
-384 SWNRYSYYE
+384 
-393 RTGEAQQCS
+393 
-402 APVVFVETPL
+402 
-412 PQDCPTLAHEGGA
+412 
-425 QACCAAGK
+425 
-433 LQGCN
+433 
-438 AAGHHL
+438 
-444 ALRNRWA
+444 
-451 EAAPFYMT
+451 
-459 LCTAGVREG
+459 
-468 CENLATVYEHTGD
+468 
-481 EALPEQMAALCAKD
+481 
-495 GNGTHVACDVH
+495 
-506 ATRNW
+506 
-511 GLMQVSAGL
+511 
-520 EQIAQRMAAEAEAE
+520 
-534 ADDDAEA
+534 
-541 PAEAPATTKNSKNSN
+541 
-556 RKGGH
+556 

>member
-15 LRRYAWRAT
+15 LRRYGWRA
-24 LFTLFTLFTLLTA
+24 TLFTLLTA
-37 VSLPAVAATQAM
+37 VSLPTVAATQAM

-61 TLTLHSANEGARQ
+61 TLTLHSANEGVRQ

-97 DNGGVGSLTLA
+97 DNGGVGSLTVA

-412 PQDCPTLAHEGGA
+412 PQDCPTLAREGGA

-520 EQIAQRMAAEAEAE
+520 EQIAQRMAAEAD

>member
-1 MTCKDDRVTVSLPL
+1 VTVSLPL
-15 LRRYAWRAT
+15 LRRHGWRT
-24 LFTLFTLFTLLTA
+24 TLFTLLTA
-37 VSLPAVAATQAM
+37 VSLPATAAAQAM
-49 VCGTFASEDSGT
+49 VCGTFVSEDTGT
-61 TLTLHSANEGARQ
+61 TLTLHSANEGVRQ

-97 DNGGVGSLTLA
+97 DNGGVGALTVA
-108 DSGRRLSDRFNTY
+108 DGGRLLSDRFNAY

-126 ARCRP
+126 ATCRP
-131 AAVFP
+131 ATVFP
-136 AGSCRAEIGSCLHD
+136 AASCRAEIGTCLDD

-163 SEEVPAACKRLLAN
+163 REEVPAACKRLLAN
-177 FQSEAREARTLAA
+177 FQSGAHEARTLAA
-190 TQDEGPDRDAPAV
+190 TRDEGPDRDAPAV
-203 CKPDSVQYD
+203 CKPDSAQYD

-230 ALLGGLGAA
+230 ALLGGLAAA

-249 DEITTLCRTQTGG
+249 DEITAICQAQTGG
-262 TFCANAAEAL
+262 TFCAKAAEAL
-272 WDAGRLI
+272 WDAGRLV

-286 RACTLGKDP
+286 RACTRGHDP

-311 LTPVAATALPCGS
+311 LSPVAATSLPCGS
-324 YVAGQGLMDHL
+324 YVASQGLMDHL

-342 IDSGFGGKLRARL
+342 LDSGFGGKLRARL

-369 FVFKRLVNGNLIGMD
+369 FVFKRLANGNLIGMD
-384 SWNRYSYYE
+384 SWNRFSYYE

-412 PQDCPTLAHEGGA
+412 PQDCPTLAREGGA

-438 AAGHHL
+438 AAGHQL

-451 EAAPFYMT
+451 EASPFYLT

-468 CENLATVYEHTGD
+468 CENLASVYEHTGD
-481 EALPEQMAALCAKD
+481 EALPEQMAAICAKD

-511 GLMQVSAGL
+511 GLLQVSAGL
-520 EQIAQRMAAEAEAE
+520 EQIAERMATEPDAE
-534 ADDDAEA
+534 ADDAA
-541 PAEAPATTKNSKNSN
+541 PAEAPAAAKNSKSST
-556 RKGGH
+556 RKSGH

>member
-1 MTCKDDRVTVSLPL
+1 MTCKDDRVTVCLPL
-15 LRRYAWRAT
+15 LRRYGWRA
-24 LFTLFTLFTLLTA
+24 TLFTLLTA

-61 TLTLHSANEGARQ
+61 TLTLHSANEGVRQ

-97 DNGGVGSLTLA
+97 DNGGVGSLTVA

-203 CKPDSVQYD
+203 CKPDSFQYD

-223 MGQAFAK
+223 MGQALAK
-230 ALLGGLGAA
+230 ALLGGLSAA
-239 DASPLPAAQL
+239 KASPLPAAQL

-412 PQDCPTLAHEGGA
+412 PQDCPTLGREGGA

-520 EQIAQRMAAEAEAE
+520 EQIAQRMAAEA
-534 ADDDAEA
+534 DDDAEA

>member
-1 MTCKDDRVTVSLPL
+1 MTVSLPL
-15 LRRYAWRAT
+15 LRRHGWRT
-24 LFTLFTLFTLLTA
+24 TLFTLLTA
-37 VSLPAVAATQAM
+37 VSLPATAAAQAM
-49 VCGTFASEDSGT
+49 VCGTFVSEDTGT
-61 TLTLHSANEGARQ
+61 TLTLHSANEGVRQ

-97 DNGGVGSLTLA
+97 DNGGVGALTVE
-108 DSGRRLSDRFNTY
+108 DGGRLLSDRFNAY

-126 ARCRP
+126 ATCRP
-131 AAVFP
+131 ATVFP
-136 AGSCRAEIGSCLHD
+136 AASCRAEIGTCLDD

-163 SEEVPAACKRLLAN
+163 HEDVPAACKRLLAN
-177 FQSEAREARTLAA
+177 FQTEAREADRVVARQSIAA
-190 TQDEGPDRDAPAV
+190 EPPEPDV
-203 CKPDSVQYD
+203 CKPESAQYD
-212 QAACLEAARDA
+212 EDACLEAAREA
-223 MGQAFAK
+223 VSQAFAK
-230 ALLGGLGAA
+230 ALLGGLTA

-249 DEITTLCRTQTGG
+249 DEITALCQAQTSG
-262 TFCANAAEAL
+262 TFCAKAAEAL
-272 WDAGRLI
+272 WDAGRLV

-286 RACTLGKDP
+286 RACTRGHDP

-301 APLAGLDAKA
+301 APLAGLDATA
-311 LTPVAATALPCGS
+311 LNPVAATSLPCGS
-324 YVAGQGLMDHL
+324 YVASQGLMDHL

-369 FVFKRLVNGNLIGMD
+369 FVFKRLANGNLIGMD
-384 SWNRYSYYE
+384 SWNRFSYYAH
-393 RTGEAQQCS
+393 TGEAQQCS

-412 PQDCPTLAHEGGA
+412 PQDCPTLAREGGA

-438 AAGHHL
+438 AAGHQL

-451 EAAPFYMT
+451 EASPFYLT

-468 CENLATVYEHTGD
+468 CENLASVYEHTGD
-481 EALPEQMAALCAKD
+481 EALPEQMAAICAKD

-511 GLMQVSAGL
+511 GLLQVSAGL
-520 EQIAQRMAAEAEAE
+520 EQIAERMAAEAE
-534 ADDDAEA
+534 ADDDADA
-541 PAEAPATTKNSKNSN
+541 PAQAPAATKDSSN
-556 RKGGH
+556 RNRKSGR

>member
-1 MTCKDDRVTVSLPL
+1 MTVSLPL
-15 LRRYAWRAT
+15 LRRHGWRT
-24 LFTLFTLFTLLTA
+24 TLFTLLTA
-37 VSLPAVAATQAM
+37 VSLPATAAAQAM
-49 VCGTFASEDSGT
+49 VCGTFVSEDTGT
-61 TLTLHSANEGARQ
+61 TLTLHSANEGVRQ

-97 DNGGVGSLTLA
+97 DNGGVGALTVE
-108 DSGRRLSDRFNTY
+108 DGGRLLSDRFNAY

-126 ARCRP
+126 ATCRP
-131 AAVFP
+131 ATVFP
-136 AGSCRAEIGSCLHD
+136 AASCRAEIGTCLDD

-163 SEEVPAACKRLLAN
+163 HEDVPAACKRLLAN
-177 FQSEAREARTLAA
+177 FQTEAREADRVVARQSIAA
-190 TQDEGPDRDAPAV
+190 EPPEPDV
-203 CKPDSVQYD
+203 CKPESAQYD
-212 QAACLEAARDA
+212 EDACLEAAREA
-223 MGQAFAK
+223 VSQAFAK
-230 ALLGGLGAA
+230 ALLGGLTA

-249 DEITTLCRTQTGG
+249 DEITALCQAQTSG
-262 TFCANAAEAL
+262 TFCAKAAEAL
-272 WDAGRLI
+272 WDAGRLV
-279 PARDALQ
+279 PARDALH
-286 RACTLGKDP
+286 RACTRGHDP

-301 APLAGLDAKA
+301 APLAGLYATA
-311 LTPVAATALPCGS
+311 LSPVAATSLPCGS
-324 YVAGQGLMDHL
+324 YVASQGLMDHL

-369 FVFKRLVNGNLIGMD
+369 FVFKRLANGNLIGMD
-384 SWNRYSYYE
+384 SWNRFSYYAH
-393 RTGEAQQCS
+393 TGEAQQCS

-412 PQDCPTLAHEGGA
+412 PQDCPTLAREGGA

-438 AAGHHL
+438 AAGHQL

-451 EAAPFYMT
+451 EASPFYLT

-468 CENLATVYEHTGD
+468 CENLASVYEHTGD
-481 EALPEQMAALCAKD
+481 EALPEQMAAICAKD

-511 GLMQVSAGL
+511 GLLQVSAGL
-520 EQIAQRMAAEAEAE
+520 EQIAERMAAEAE
-534 ADDDAEA
+534 ADDDADA
-541 PAEAPATTKNSKNSN
+541 PAQAPAATKDSSN
-556 RKGGH
+556 RNRKSGR

>member
-1 MTCKDDRVTVSLPL
+1 MTVSLPL
-15 LRRYAWRAT
+15 LRRHGWRT
-24 LFTLFTLFTLLTA
+24 TLFTLLTA
-37 VSLPAVAATQAM
+37 VSLPATAAAQAM
-49 VCGTFASEDSGT
+49 VCGTFVSEDTGT
-61 TLTLHSANEGARQ
+61 TLTLHSANEGVRQ

-97 DNGGVGSLTLA
+97 DNGGVGALTVE
-108 DSGRRLSDRFNTY
+108 DGGRLLSDRFNAY

-126 ARCRP
+126 ATCRP
-131 AAVFP
+131 ATVFP
-136 AGSCRAEIGSCLHD
+136 AASCRAEIGTCLDD

-163 SEEVPAACKRLLAN
+163 HEDVPAACKRLLAN
-177 FQSEAREARTLAA
+177 FQTEAREADRVVARQSIAA
-190 TQDEGPDRDAPAV
+190 EPPEPDV
-203 CKPDSVQYD
+203 CKPESAQYD
-212 QAACLEAARDA
+212 EDACLEAAREA
-223 MGQAFAK
+223 VSQAFAK
-230 ALLGGLGAA
+230 ALLGGLTA

-249 DEITTLCRTQTGG
+249 DEITALCQAQTSG
-262 TFCANAAEAL
+262 TFCAKAAEAL
-272 WDAGRLI
+272 WDAGRLV

-286 RACTLGKDP
+286 RACTRGHDP

-301 APLAGLDAKA
+301 APLAGLDATA
-311 LTPVAATALPCGS
+311 LSPVAATSLPCGS
-324 YVAGQGLMDHL
+324 YVASQGLMDHL

-369 FVFKRLVNGNLIGMD
+369 FVFKRLANGNLIGMD
-384 SWNRYSYYE
+384 SWNRFSYYAH
-393 RTGEAQQCS
+393 TGGAQQCS

-412 PQDCPTLAHEGGA
+412 PQDCPTLAREGGA

-438 AAGHHL
+438 AAGHQL

-451 EAAPFYMT
+451 EASPFYLT

-468 CENLATVYEHTGD
+468 CENLASVYEHTGD
-481 EALPEQMAALCAKD
+481 EALPEQMAAICAKD

-511 GLMQVSAGL
+511 GLLQVSAGL
-520 EQIAQRMAAEAEAE
+520 EQIAERMAAEAE
-534 ADDDAEA
+534 ADDDADA
-541 PAEAPATTKNSKNSN
+541 PAQAPAATKDSSN
-556 RKGGH
+556 RNRKSGR

>member
-1 MTCKDDRVTVSLPL
+1 MTVSLPL
-15 LRRYAWRAT
+15 LRRHGWRA
-24 LFTLFTLFTLLTA
+24 TLFTLLTA
-37 VSLPAVAATQAM
+37 VSLPAAAQAM
-49 VCGTFASEDSGT
+49 VCGTFVAKDSGT
-61 TLTLHSANEGARQ
+61 TLTLHSANEGVRQ

-97 DNGGVGSLTLA
+97 DNGGVSSLNVQEG
-108 DSGRRLSDRFNTY
+108 GRLLSDRFNDY

-126 ARCRP
+126 ATCRR
-131 AAVFP
+131 ATVFP
-136 AGSCRAEIGSCLHD
+136 AASCRAEIGTCLSD
-150 MLFASNDRLRQWC
+150 TLFASNDRLRQWC
-163 SEEVPAACKRLLAN
+163 REDVPAACKRLLAN

-190 TQDEGPDRDAPAV
+190 TRDDAPELPEPEV
-203 CKPDSVQYD
+203 CKPASAQYD

-223 MGQAFAK
+223 MGQALAK
-230 ALLGGLGAA
+230 ALLGGLSAA
-239 DASPLPAAQL
+239 KASPLPAIQL
-249 DEITTLCRTQTGG
+249 DEITTLCRAQTGG

-286 RACTLGKDP
+286 RACALGKDP

-301 APLAGLDAKA
+301 APLATLEAKA

-324 YVAGQGLMDHL
+324 YVASQGLMDHL

-342 IDSGFGGKLRARL
+342 IDSGLGGKLRARL

-369 FVFKRLVNGNLIGMD
+369 FVFKRLANGNLIGMD
-384 SWNRYSYYE
+384 SWNRFSYYAH
-393 RTGEAQQCS
+393 TGGAQQCS

-412 PQDCPTLAHEGGA
+412 PQDCPTLAREGGA

-438 AAGHHL
+438 AAGHQL

-451 EAAPFYMT
+451 EASPFYLT

-468 CENLATVYEHTGD
+468 CENLASVYEHTGD
-481 EALPEQMAALCAKD
+481 EALPEQMAAICAKD

-511 GLMQVSAGL
+511 GLLQVSAGL
-520 EQIAQRMAAEAEAE
+520 EQIAERMAAEAE
-534 ADDDAEA
+534 ADDDADA
-541 PAEAPATTKNSKNSN
+541 PAQAPAATKDSSN
-556 RKGGH
+556 RNRKSGH